1 MTLIRRNSY
10 FLIKVAVLVVGGA
23 AEARQSHPDRI
34 RLVLKNR
41 KGFVKVALTTGTDI
55 GNEFMFYYF

>member
-1 MTLIRRNSY
+1 M
-10 FLIKVAVLVVGGA
+10 GGA
-23 AEARQSHPDRI
+23 SEARQSHPDRI

-55 GNEFMFYYF
+55 GIQFMFYYFFLIYLSNP